1 MKLDASEANSAARL
15 EVIQVLSEKLQVSEG
30 DRAACLAVI
39 DQQKNEIKS
48 RAEELEQVQN
58 NLELMKL
65 SRSWR
70 ITAPLRWIHDRWKS
84 FSRYFGL
91 PSFLRE

>member
-1 MKLDASEANSAARL
+1 
-15 EVIQVLSEKLQVSEG
+15 VSEG

-39 DQQKNEIKS
+39 
-48 RAEELEQVQN
+48 EQVRN

-70 ITAPLRWIHDRWKS
+70 ITAPLRWLHNQWNNIFEKLG
-84 FSRYFGL
+84 FT
-91 PSFLRE
+91 